1 MKKIFCITIFCL
13 VAVVGAFAQSRESM
27 KRMFDEGRFAEA
39 KPLFEKLLAKSPKN
53 SEYNYWYAACC
64 IETADTVD
72 VEEMLEFAASRNIV
86 KAHWYLGRW
95 YAQQQ
100 DYSSAVDSYSEF
112 MDNTKDDSLR
122 RVAQQRMNL
131 CDRLNRMVRNSEVVC
146 FVDSIV
152 VDKESFLAAYRMG
165 GDVGRVATCAGYFG
179 DESLPGHINETERGM
194 DIFFSDENDDDVPL
208 LKLYRR
214 SKVGGAWGKVQPI
227 QGFDTKGND
236 DYPFMLADG
245 VTLYFASDGEGS
257 IGGYD
262 IFVSRMDIET
272 GRFYR
277 PDNVGMPF
285 NSTANDYMMAVNEVA
300 NLGWFATDRNQ
311 PPGKVCVYVFV
322 PNADS
327 KRVDVSAIG
336 YSKALEI
343 ANLSSIAATQ
353 GDDELL
359 RTARRQ
365 LALLAYAQDAAA
377 KKDDFLFVV
386 DDLHDCKSLS
396 DFRSERARELFKEW
410 QGRVKQ
416 HESDIEQLAALRDEY
431 ASSTTAVKNRMKE
444 QILALEGKVE
454 DDAVALRL
462 AEYEIRRLEQEAL
475 YGVGN

>member
-1 MKKIFCITIFCL
+1 MKRIFYITIFCL
-13 VAVVGAFAQSRESM
+13 AAVAGAFAQSRDAM
-27 KRMFDEGRFAEA
+27 KRMFDEGCFVEA
-39 KPLFEKLLAKSPKN
+39 KPLFGKLLAKNPKN

-64 IETADTVD
+64 IETGDTVD
-72 VEEMLEFAASRNIV
+72 VEEMLEFAASRNIF

-95 YAQQQ
+95 YAQLQ
-100 DYSSAVDSYSEF
+100 DYSSALESYAEF

-122 RVAQQRMNL
+122 SVAQQRMNH
-131 CDRLNRMVRNSEVVC
+131 CDRLNRMVRNSEIIC
-146 FVDSIV
+146 FVDSFV
-152 VDKESFLAAYRMG
+152 VDKESFLSAYRMG
-165 GDVGRVATCAGYFG
+165 NDVGRVATCAAYFN

-194 DIFFSDENDDDVPL
+194 DIFFSDENDNGVPL

-214 SKVGGAWGKVQPI
+214 SKVGDDWGKVQPI
-227 QGFDTKGND
+227 MGFDTKGND

-262 IFVSRMDIET
+262 IFVSHMDTET
-272 GRFYR
+272 GRFFR

-311 PPGKVCVYVFV
+311 PQDKVCVYVFV
-322 PNADS
+322 PNAQGR
-327 KRVDVSAIG
+327 RVDVSSIG

-343 ANLSSIAATQ
+343 ANISSIAATQ
-353 GDDELL
+353 DNDELL

-396 DFRSERARELFKEW
+396 DFKSEQARKLFKEW
-410 QGRVKQ
+410 QERVGQHGR
-416 HESDIEQLAALRDEY
+416 DIEQLDALRDEY
-431 ASSTTAVKNRMKE
+431 ASSSSAVRSRMKE
-444 QILALEGKVE
+444 RILLLEGKVE

-462 AEYEIRRLEQEAL
+462 TEYEIRRLEQEAL
-475 YGVGN
+475 YGSGE